1 MRDRMGVGLLT
12 RRRDVLVREGY
23 GVSRLFFGKR
33 LRLVGG
39 RYG

>member
-12 RRRDVLVREGY
+12 RRRDVLVIEG
-23 GVSRLFFGKR
+23 